1 MMWSIRSAPW
11 SRYPIR
17 SHTGQ
22 LPMYGM
28 EAVMGTEQ
36 LQKDSQTELFSLLYM
51 FDTADREAEEE
62 AERVPGTDDRGRD
75 FRAHV

>member
-1 MMWSIRSAPW
+1 MDSRSGEKITEDTPEEFIQYHIEKSHDVSIRSAPW

-28 EAVMGTEQ
+28 EAVMGTKQ
-36 LQKDSQTELFSLLYM
+36 LQKRQSN
-51 FDTADREAEEE
+51 
-62 AERVPGTDDRGRD
+62 
-75 FRAHV
+75 